1 MTLDQ
6 RPYAE
11 RDTDRECYWVH
22 LTELQAQA
30 MADGFMPHGVRSVLR
45 ELLDCTPR
53 GRAPGGSARPEG
65 EGRWPGPS
73 PGSGTQKAQ

>member
-1 MTLDQ
+1 MNLDQ

-11 RDTDRECYWVH
+11 RDTDREAYWLH

-45 ELLDCTPR
+45 ELLDCTLEDER
-53 GRAPGGSARPEG
+53 RADRPV
-65 EGRWPGPS
+65 
-73 PGSGTQKAQ
+73 QKAKAR